1 MVFLKRKLS
10 GIEKELVI
18 RKMKKIEKEIK
29 QGKIKLLSEEE
40 VKKKYNFK

>member
-1 MVFLKRKLS
+1 MKRKLS